1 MRKYLSLILILS
13 LTSLNS
19 SALNFGQFSC
29 GQIVDFERNNQTDQ
43 MSAVSLWA
51 AGYIEGRNREN
62 KQFKFVRTDHLSIYL
77 LLLKECRDSP
87 LSDNYD
93 VIEKIYDYAS

>member
-19 SALNFGQFSC
+19 SAVNFGKFSC
-29 GQIVDFERNNQTDQ
+29 GQIVDFDRNNQTEQ
-43 MSAVSLWA
+43 MNAISLWA
-51 AGYIEGRNREN
+51 AGYIEGRNHEN
-62 KQFKFVRTDHLSIYL
+62 KQFKFFRTDHLSIYL
-77 LLLKECRDSP
+77 LMLKECKDSP

-93 VIEKIYDYAS
+93 VMEKMYNHSD